1 MGRVYQSRDGEFF
14 DLSIDQL
21 KDVELP
27 AIAAELSAI
36 KKEQKTNKTEENEK
50 RRKELNNKRIRIYAR
65 MRKLDYKA
73 SEFRGGKKG
82 TPKVEPIVS
91 PETQAKLDEIAKQKE
106 AEDAK
111 TKQEI
116 TADHAL
122 EPEKRTSQIEKQE
135 EQPIVQQVQE
145 TNTLIVS
152 SKHSS
157 SEANK
162 RIILSL
168 KQ

>member
-1 MGRVYQSRDGEFF
+1 MARVYQTRNGEFF

-21 KDVELP
+21 KEEL
-27 AIAAELSAI
+27 AVVSKELSAI
-36 KKEQKTNKTEENEK
+36 KKEQKTNKTEENEAK
-50 RRKELNNKRIRIYAR
+50 RKELNNKRIRIYAR

-73 SEFRGGKKG
+73 SEFRGGKN
-82 TPKVEPIVS
+82 PAKVEPIVS

-122 EPEKRTSQIEKQE
+122 EPEKRTSQLEEKKD
-135 EQPIVQQVQE
+135 EQPVVQSVG
-145 TNTLIVS
+145 TTGTLIVS
-152 SKHSS
+152 NKNSDQN
-157 SEANK
+157 ANK